1 MNLLLMALSLV
12 YLWAYLKTHINL
24 PDWLIHFILLPGLAY
39 GLTFVPH
46 QYLTV
51 SAVCGIVLLI
61 DTTVHKAVPRA
72 AEKRVRRQSNIPP
85 LP

>member
-1 MNLLLMALSLV
+1 MNLLLIALSV
-12 YLWAYLKTHINL
+12 TYLWAYVKTHLNL

-39 GLTFVPH
+39 GLTFVPQH
-46 QYLTV
+46 YLTV
-51 SAVCGIVLLI
+51 PAVCGIVFLI
-61 DTTVHKAVPRA
+61 DAMVHKAVPRV